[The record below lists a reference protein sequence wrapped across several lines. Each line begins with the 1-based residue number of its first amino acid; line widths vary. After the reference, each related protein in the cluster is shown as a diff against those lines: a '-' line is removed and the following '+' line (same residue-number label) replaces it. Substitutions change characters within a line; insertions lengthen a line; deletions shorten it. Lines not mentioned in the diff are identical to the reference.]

1 MDLIWI
7 YNSNN
12 SCRENNLFCGNI
24 FVRESLY
31 FVMFLFYLYSFLG
44 YTVKTSSCLKTS
56 LNFIQS
62 QLMSSEFMRT
72 WYWIWPLHV
81 IPYHLYISILAY
93 VSWADVTHTLTL
105 EVFVSQVMSLLEFQR
120 YVCMYWQALISVWSL
135 NSFIFMTNRQNK
147 KKNGDRWRSF
157 TVPPFQLALSLSLS
171 LSLVSLCSLLIHLFL
186 SALIRMMSSLH
197 NHRDCRNDA
206 PLTVEH
212 GIDFTRLKA
221 KHNWSNTHSQ
231 PLQVLRVIHTE
242 HELTINWWI
251 NKYNLF

>member
-12 SCRENNLFCGNI
+12 SCREKILFLWKHFCKRIHI
-24 FVRESLY
+24 FWHVPILFIFIFRLHCQNK
-31 FVMFLFYLYSFLG
+31 FLL
-44 YTVKTSSCLKTS
+44 TRS

-62 QLMSSEFMRT
+62 KLMSSEVMRT

-93 VSWADVTHTLTL
+93 VSRADVTHTLSL
-105 EVFVSQVMSLLEFQR
+105 EVFVSQVMSLLELQW
-120 YVCMYWQALISVWSL
+120 YVCMYWQALISIWSL

-147 KKNGDRWRSF
+147 KRTAIGGDLPFHGTSF
-157 TVPPFQLALSLSLS
+157 PARS

-197 NHRDCRNDA
+197 NHRDCRNYA
-206 PLTVEH
+206 SLTVEWRRFH
-212 GIDFTRLKA
+212 KA
-221 KHNWSNTHSQ
+221 KHNWSNTHSR
-231 PLQVLRVIHTE
+231 PLQS
-242 HELTINWWI
+242 
-251 NKYNLF
+251 